1 MTDKLSYECSDGIAH
16 LHMDDGK
23 ANVMS
28 EEMLRSLLAAF
39 DRAEGEQA
47 VVLLSGR
54 QRMFSGGFDL
64 KMFSEGPQ
72 KIVSSLRLGAQLVL
86 RMASFPLP
94 VLIACTGHA
103 IAQGAFTLLGADVR
117 LGAAGPFKY
126 SLNEVAIG
134 LTIPHYGVEIAR
146 MRLQPSYF
154 QHATITAA
162 TYTPEEALRAGF
174 IDEVVPENGLMER
187 AYEEAER
194 LRKLNMPAHAGTKLR
209 VRAAALE
216 LIRAS
221 IDQELVVPQ

>member
-28 EEMLRSLLAAF
+28 EQMLNALLAAF
-39 DRAEGEQA
+39 DRAEAEQA
-47 VVLLSGR
+47 LVLLSGR
-54 QRMFSGGFDL
+54 PRMFSGGYDL
-64 KMFSEGPQ
+64 KMFSEAPE
-72 KIVSSLRLGAQLVL
+72 KIVSTLRLGAQLVL

-94 VLIACTGHA
+94 VLAACTGHA
-103 IAQGAFTLLGADVR
+103 IGQGVFTLLGADVR
-117 LGAAGPFKY
+117 LAAAGPFKY
-126 SLNEVAIG
+126 ALNEVAIG

-162 TYTPEEALRAGF
+162 TYSPEEALRAGF
-174 IDEVVPENGLMER
+174 VDEVVPEIGLMER

-194 LRKLNMPAHAGTKLR
+194 LRKLNMPAHAATKLR

-221 IDQELVVPQ
+221 IDQELVVP